1 MVSSVRTFSLLMAVT
16 IKSTSVSVSFCL
28 SQKSRLLQVDAE
40 TVDVC
45 VFVVVDSFELE
56 EAAEV

>member
-1 MVSSVRTFSLLMAVT
+1 MAVT

-28 SQKSRLLQVDAE
+28 SNETVLLQVDTK

-45 VFVVVDSFELE
+45 MFVVVNPLEFEHTAQVE
-56 EAAEV
+56 

>member
-28 SQKSRLLQVDAE
+28 SQKSRLLQVNAE